1 MALQKANDL
10 TVATT
15 DSSRQGNKKT
25 SVKVLDEETYTKN
38 LENIIERD
46 FFPDLP
52 KLQSH
57 TEYFTALEKNDL
69 VKLREIQMRQN
80 TNRPQTDSTT
90 GYSTPATFETPEPNS
105 RRKSPKHSSGEPDP
119 LPSSAPK
126 EKDLASLDRYLAKNT
141 SEDNASFAEILEET
155 KKKEREKHAWL
166 YENEKDRTTEESERL
181 ALPTIEQ
188 QAIEGPP
195 QAGADS
201 WKYKARNS
209 LMYVPDGEE
218 LSEAELLELRKGK
231 SREIIHEN
239 TRFQV
244 SPWNQSRSAEQIK
257 QVASLKALSCYGK
270 IGHDGKEVM
279 PLESPKV
286 NGYGFVG
293 TPSPAPGVEDSPM
306 MTWGEI
312 DSTPYRLE
320 GSETPLT
327 GAGGPTFK
335 IPEMPKRDRLAMDL
349 AEKASK
355 AHRDKKEKALKS
367 VQARLSSTSPSP
379 KFGRSTTER
388 LQSMS
393 PAAQRLATA
402 RLGVRTQSDKALR
415 ASYTPSPSHRLTG
428 GKSPSLTPKL
438 TPKHSSDTP
447 SGGTTPGSKRDGPD
461 ISSLTDNL
469 LQLPKRKKASDFF

>member
-1 MALQKANDL
+1 MALQKADDL

-15 DSSRQGNKKT
+15 GSQRQENQKNT
-25 SVKVLDEETYTKN
+25 VKVLDEETYTKN

-46 FFPDLP
+46 FFPDMP

-69 VKLREIQMRQN
+69 VKLREIQMRRN
-80 TNRPQTDSTT
+80 TNRPNTGSST
-90 GYSTPATFETPEPNS
+90 GYTTPATFETPEPES
-105 RRKSPKHSSGEPDP
+105 RQKSPKQREPETE
-119 LPSSAPK
+119 SKTTK
-126 EKDLASLDRYLAKNT
+126 EKDFANLDKFLSKNT

-155 KKKEREKHAWL
+155 QKQQREKHAWL
-166 YENEKDRTTEESERL
+166 YENERDRTTEEDERL
-181 ALPTIEQ
+181 ALPSIEQ
-188 QAIEGPP
+188 QAIEAPP

-209 LMYVPDGEE
+209 LMYVPDGVKLSKTEE
-218 LSEAELLELRKGK
+218 MELKKGK

-239 TRFQV
+239 TRFQI
-244 SPWNQSRSAEQIK
+244 SPWNQIKSTEQIK
-257 QVASLKALSCYGK
+257 MAASLKALACYGK

-293 TPSPAPGVEDSPM
+293 TPSPAPGVDESPF

-312 DSTPYRLE
+312 DGTPFRIE
-320 GSETPLT
+320 GSDTPFT
-327 GAGGPTFK
+327 GIGGPAFK
-335 IPEMPKRDRLAMDL
+335 IPEMPKRDRLALDL
-349 AEKASK
+349 SEKASK

-367 VQARLSSTSPSP
+367 VQARLSSPSP

-402 RLGVRTQSDKALR
+402 QLGVRTQSDKALQ
-415 ASYTPSPSHRLTG
+415 ASYTPSPTHRLAG
-428 GKSPSLTPKL
+428 GKTPTLTPKL
-438 TPKHSSDTP
+438 TPKSASSTP
-447 SGGTTPGSKRDGPD
+447 TGERTPGSKREGSD
-461 ISSLTDNL
+461 IASLTDNL

>member
-1 MALQKANDL
+1 MALQKATEL
-10 TVATT
+10 TVANT
-15 DSSRQGNKKT
+15 DPHRQENQKKN
-25 SVKVLDEETYTKN
+25 VKVLDEETYTKN

-57 TEYFTALEKNDL
+57 TEYFTALENNDL
-69 VKLREIQMRQN
+69 VKLREIQMRKN
-80 TNRPQTDSTT
+80 TNRPHTGSTT
-90 GYSTPATFETPEPNS
+90 GYATPATFETPEPES
-105 RRKSPKHSSGEPDP
+105 RQKSPKRSGGEME
-119 LPSSAPK
+119 SESKTTK
-126 EKDLASLDRYLAKNT
+126 EKDLASLDRYLSKNT

-155 KKKEREKHAWL
+155 QKQHKEKHAWL
-166 YENEKDRTTEESERL
+166 YENEKDRTTEEEERL
-181 ALPTIEQ
+181 ALPSIEQ

-209 LMYVPDGEE
+209 LMYVPDGVE
-218 LSEAELLELRKGK
+218 LSETELMELRKGK

-239 TRFQV
+239 TRFKI
-244 SPWNQSRSAEQIK
+244 SPWNQTRSAEQIK
-257 QVASLKALSCYGK
+257 QAASLKALACYGK

-286 NGYGFVG
+286 NGYGFMG
-293 TPSPAPGVEDSPM
+293 TPSPAPGVEDSPL

-312 DSTPYRLE
+312 ESTPYRLE
-320 GSETPLT
+320 GSDTPLT
-327 GAGGPTFK
+327 AAGGPTFK
-335 IPEMPKRDRLAMDL
+335 IPELPKRDQLAMDL

-367 VQARLSSTSPSP
+367 VQARLSSSPSP

-402 RLGVRTQSDKALR
+402 RLGVRTQTDKALR
-415 ASYTPSPSHRLTG
+415 ASYTPSPTHRHTG
-428 GKSPSLTPKL
+428 GKTPTLTPKL
-438 TPKHSSDTP
+438 TPKHGSNTP
-447 SGGTTPGSKRDGPD
+447 TEERTPGSKRQGSD
-461 ISSLTDNL
+461 IVSLTDNL